1 MFLCWRCMVAMVS
14 DCAGF
19 VWRMSSYDA
28 IGRIF
33 LTQGCCFELWTT
45 QGGSMRAHDG
55 TLALLTIFAWLVGCG
70 LSGPPTPPPESPLS
84 LPEKIFNKIGENAK
98 LIMVLL
104 KYQKIWNQQIICQHN
119 KCYSPVSGMK
129 KSVIKG
135 EPEMSQNVVRQA
147 LPSSF
152 AFWDL
157 LFRSWQHVRAAED
170 QQSDEKPHRGHRR
183 HRQVNL
189 PAQTKTEYTKK
200 DKCRK
205 TETDTH

>member
-1 MFLCWRCMVAMVS
+1 
-14 DCAGF
+14 
-19 VWRMSSYDA
+19 
-28 IGRIF
+28 
-33 LTQGCCFELWTT
+33 
-45 QGGSMRAHDG
+45 MRAHDG
-55 TLALLTIFAWLVGCG
+55 TLAFLTIFAGLVGCG

-98 LIMVLL
+98 LIMVLK
-104 KYQKIWNQQIICQHN
+104 KYQKIWNQQIICQH

-135 EPEMSQNVVRQA
+135 EPKMSQNVVRQA
-147 LPSSF
+147 LLSSF

-189 PAQTKTEYTKK
+189 PAQTKTGYTEK
-200 DKCRK
+200 DKCK
-205 TETDTH
+205 HTDRQRQMHIKR